1 MTFGGKAD
9 PQLDD
14 IDLRILALLQE
25 DCRTPLVRLGE
36 QVGLSAPAVLER
48 IKKLEAAHVIT
59 GYPALLDAR
68 RLGLDITAFIGVII
82 SHPSM
87 IADFERKVRAVD
99 DVLEC
104 HHVTGGYTILLKVK
118 TGNTSSLERL
128 ISRIRCLDGVAR
140 TETMVVLSTHTER
153 VQLALPPHPA
163 APGRASSGR
172 SPTRFCVASVRPS
185 ASRSRPRAATASG
198 WSSCRRRRPSNRPAC
213 ASSSG

>member
-25 DCRTPLVRLGE
+25 DCRTSLVRLGE

-153 VQLALPPHPA
+153 VQLALPPRTA
-163 APGRASSGR
+163 EPGAGGGKRGRRNGERAGHLR
-172 SPTRFCVASVRPS
+172 
-185 ASRSRPRAATASG
+185 RA
-198 WSSCRRRRPSNRPAC
+198 
-213 ASSSG
+213 

>member
-1 MTFGGKAD
+1 MRFGD
-9 PQLDD
+9 HSDLELDD
-14 IDLRILALLQE
+14 IDLRILGLLQE
-25 DCRTPLVRLGE
+25 DCRTSLVRLGE

-48 IKKLEAAHVIT
+48 IKKLEAAQVIT

-153 VQLALPPHPA
+153 VQLALNPNEAESPPA
-163 APGRASSGR
+163 GKRTRRNGERAPHLRRA
-172 SPTRFCVASVRPS
+172 
-185 ASRSRPRAATASG
+185 
-198 WSSCRRRRPSNRPAC
+198 
-213 ASSSG
+213 